1 MIKSRFAACGASAAT
16 AIPLDERLELES
28 APVALGKNLFPTT
41 PQAATM
47 KKLNTGG
54 ELAAQAERSGNPSR
68 NGSPMATVPAPRR
81 NARRLNVLRGASA
94 AGRKPY
100 SFPVSRLMIAA
111 TESFVPSGLRFTGS
125 LRRGCGMRRS

>member
-1 MIKSRFAACGASAAT
+1 MKRRFAACGASAET
-16 AIPLDERLELES
+16 AIPLEERLELDS

-68 NGSPMATVPAPRR
+68 NGRPMATVPAPRR
-81 NARRLNVLRGASA
+81 NARRLKVLRRASGV
-94 AGRKPY
+94 GRKPY
-100 SFPVSRLMIAA
+100 SFPVSRLMIAE
-111 TESFVPSGLRFTGS
+111 TDSFVPSGLRFTGS
-125 LRRGCGMRRS
+125 LRRGCGTRHS